1 MKKGQDTRGY
11 ERYMALDIHREYI
24 LVGAWNE
31 KKDWVVSP
39 RRAGA
44 VWLSRFG
51 RQNTT
56 DSMESQEFHLSI

>member
-31 KKDWVVSP
+31 EKEWVLTP
-39 RRAGA
+39 RQ
-44 VWLSRFG
+44 S
-51 RQNTT
+51 
-56 DSMESQEFHLSI
+56 EP